1 MESYKEQQFIKQ
13 SYKKFKKLSLK
24 KWDWLLEISSHL
36 RSNHL
41 KSKYNKKRFCSPYKN
56 AKSIMKW
63 TEITKSSGIKDYKR
77 ISEKRFLS
85 SVNESGS
92 LKEIYKIFDGARIE
106 KTKKNLMN

>member
-1 MESYKEQQFIKQ
+1 
-13 SYKKFKKLSLK
+13 
-24 KWDWLLEISSHL
+24 
-36 RSNHL
+36 
-41 KSKYNKKRFCSPYKN
+41 
-56 AKSIMKW
+56 MKW
-63 TEITKSSGIKDYKR
+63 IEITKSSDIKDYKR